1 MQLHPDPA
9 TRGPAT
15 PFGGACWLPKNRVS
29 RASTLASGRRRMDLS
44 AQPPPSSSSQNGNGF
59 EDVAGPNYNT
69 PEPAPAARPSFAPAA
84 GTVPSSRA
92 SHLTVGLPRWG
103 GLISRAPVLAMALQ
117 KTWLK
122 MGVSSPPG
130 GLSGLG
136 AVSPGAQGA
145 GPTGSRNGARRC
157 GHRHSACA
165 PLPSQRHPSLQK
177 VIKN

>member
-103 GLISRAPVLAMALQ
+103 GLISWAPVLVMALQ
-117 KTWLK
+117 KAWLK
-122 MGVSSPPG
+122 MGKWGSLPPPG
-130 GLSGLG
+130 GFLCWVPSARELRVPVQRG
-136 AVSPGAQGA
+136 AGSAHGAAGTGAQPA
-145 GPTGSRNGARRC
+145 LPFQASTVPVCRR
-157 GHRHSACA
+157 
-165 PLPSQRHPSLQK
+165 
-177 VIKN
+177 